1 MESPRLNN
9 VIQDVDDLAD
19 NMDILEEQVKA
30 LANPFLTKGDV
41 NVLIDEYIRLE
52 DNILE
57 GIEYWGHNTKSADAQ
72 DEIVKLIDT
81 FNNLGCDF

>member
-57 GIEYWGHNTKSADAQ
+57 GIEY
-72 DEIVKLIDT
+72 
-81 FNNLGCDF
+81 

>member
-1 MESPRLNN
+1 MESPRLKN

-19 NMDILEEQVKA
+19 SMDILEEQVKA

-41 NVLIDEYIRLE
+41 NVLIDEHIQLE

-57 GIEYWGHNTKSADAQ
+57 GIEY
-72 DEIVKLIDT
+72 
-81 FNNLGCDF
+81 